1 MYRASARLTAQL
13 FLIEECGRKTVFGKR
28 GRLKVQAETKLKNA
42 QVTWFTWQQVTTIF
56 DPDCCTV
63 VDD

>member
-1 MYRASARLTAQL
+1 MYRASARLTAHL

-56 DPDCCTV
+56 
-63 VDD
+63 